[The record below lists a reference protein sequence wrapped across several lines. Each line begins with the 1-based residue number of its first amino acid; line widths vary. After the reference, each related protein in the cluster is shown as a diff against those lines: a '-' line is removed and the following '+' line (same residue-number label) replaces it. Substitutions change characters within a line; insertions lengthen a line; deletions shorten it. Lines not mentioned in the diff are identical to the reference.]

1 MGWIKLIL
9 LTLIKKEIKEF
20 FRNKSDVIV
29 MLIFPVILIFVMGKS
44 LDDLMSVEKNIFNN
58 KTIYYRIN
66 APINNEKNLQI
77 FYDFMI
83 NFEKKT
89 NVKFIENKNYRE
101 VINDVNNN
109 KAICFMDIYD
119 NKINYFRNEKKE
131 STESKIFR
139 NLYEQYMRKYSFLQ
153 TMSKSNLNQ
162 MTNLSNYQMK
172 ILLKDENI
180 NEEEINSYTYYTFAE
195 LILIILYISTLTSIS
210 MYKERFLHTMTRLKV
225 SNTNRFNILVSKI
238 ALGIIIG
245 LMQTLVVYIV
255 STKLLNVNWGDNLT
269 YIMLVLISFIIFS
282 SVLGIFISMIFH
294 NQKTAYTVNN
304 ILIIIMGL
312 LGGSYV
318 PICLVKSSK
327 ITSFLCNIVPNYWA
341 NIALLG
347 LHYNMETKYYII
359 SILISLSLSL
369 IMLIVGNFISKQRVG
384 GNFD

>member
-1 MGWIKLIL
+1 MIL
-9 LTLIKKEIKEF
+9 LTLIKKELKAF
-20 FRNKSDVIV
+20 FRSKSDVII

-44 LDDLMSVEKNIFNN
+44 LNNLMSVEKNIFNN

-66 APINNEKNLQI
+66 APINNEKNLQL

-89 NVKFIENKNYRE
+89 NVKFIENKNYE
-101 VINDVNNN
+101 NATNDVNNN

-153 TMSKSNLNQ
+153 TMSKSNSKQ
-162 MTNLSNYQMK
+162 MTSLSNYQIK

-180 NEEEINSYTYYTFAE
+180 NEEEISSYTYYTFAE

-225 SNTNRFNILVSKI
+225 SGTNKFNILASKI

-245 LMQTLVVYIV
+245 LMQTFVVYIM
-255 STKLLNVNWGDNLT
+255 STKLLHVNWGDNLI

-282 SVLGIFISMIFH
+282 SVLGIFISIIFDD
-294 NQKTAYTVNN
+294 QKTAYTVNN
-304 ILIIIMGL
+304 ILIIIMGF

-318 PICLVKSSK
+318 PICLVKSTR
-327 ITSFLCNIVPNYWA
+327 ITSFLCNIMPNYWA
-341 NIALLG
+341 NTAILG
-347 LHYNMETKYYII
+347 LYYNMETQYYII
-359 SILISLSLSL
+359 SILISLSLSV
-369 IMLIVGNFISKQRVG
+369 IMLIVGNFISEQKVG
-384 GNFD
+384 GSFD

>member
-1 MGWIKLIL
+1 M

-20 FRNKSDVIV
+20 FRSKSDIIV
-29 MLIFPVILIFVMGKS
+29 MLIFPLILIFVMGKS
-44 LDDLMSVEKNIFNN
+44 LDNLMSVEKNIFNN

-225 SNTNRFNILVSKI
+225 SNTNRFNILASKI
-238 ALGIIIG
+238 DLGIIIG

-255 STKLLNVNWGDNLT
+255 SAKLLHVNWGDNLT

-327 ITSFLCNIVPNYWA
+327 ITSFLCNIMPNYWA